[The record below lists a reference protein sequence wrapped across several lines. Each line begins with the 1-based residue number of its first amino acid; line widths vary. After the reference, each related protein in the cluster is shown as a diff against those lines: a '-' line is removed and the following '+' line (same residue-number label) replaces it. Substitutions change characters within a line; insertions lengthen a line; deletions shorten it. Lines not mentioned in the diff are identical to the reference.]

1 MPIIIEDGEYE
12 FDRRKI
18 LKSKLSDPL
27 FVLNFTTYLPMS
39 YLKYR
44 SGKGGYDD
52 LQNFM
57 NNNYKLLPRLYR
69 ILISLKLIRLKRLI
83 PSIKKILKR
92 SSLKTS
98 HQDLLAT
105 FLVIIGLVHL
115 IANFWA
121 TSSLLEVKEDKNWM
135 KAYGIYDAPVTE
147 KYLTSLYW
155 AVTTCATVGYGDIKP
170 VSEYEFICALVTLGV
185 GVAWFS
191 IFLSSLTVQVKELQQ
206 SMSMAKAVEERIKKV
221 AEVNKLPKDLVSKLL
236 FYNLK
241 QQRTIEISAEF
252 QIDKIVQNYLPNN
265 LKYAML
271 LHIYALPIQT
281 IEFLQNRRMNF
292 YLNYLT
298 CLVPI
303 NFPHNTFIIERA
315 HTSDKVYFIL

>member
-1 MPIIIEDGEYE
+1 VPIIIEDGEYE

-18 LKSKLSDPL
+18 LKSKFSDPL
-27 FVLNFTTYLPMS
+27 FLLNFTTYLPMS

-44 SGKGGYDD
+44 SGEGGYDV

-57 NNNYKLLPRLYR
+57 NSNYKLLPRLYR

-135 KAYGIYDAPVTE
+135 KAYGIY
-147 KYLTSLYW
+147 
-155 AVTTCATVGYGDIKP
+155 
-170 VSEYEFICALVTLGV
+170 
-185 GVAWFS
+185 
-191 IFLSSLTVQVKELQQ
+191 
-206 SMSMAKAVEERIKKV
+206 
-221 AEVNKLPKDLVSKLL
+221 
-236 FYNLK
+236 
-241 QQRTIEISAEF
+241 
-252 QIDKIVQNYLPNN
+252 
-265 LKYAML
+265 
-271 LHIYALPIQT
+271 
-281 IEFLQNRRMNF
+281 RRS
-292 YLNYLT
+292 
-298 CLVPI
+298 
-303 NFPHNTFIIERA
+303 R
-315 HTSDKVYFIL
+315 D